1 MEERSFEFLIQDA
14 ENGWFEWSPARYPEL
29 LRLPQTPS
37 TDGPGPGHSLHVE
50 DASLR
55 FYDEMVGIQVIV
67 SGNVTYE
74 RAHALV
80 TEVAD
85 HLAQLTQQSVTV
97 VEVEV
102 ESKGRPIRF
111 VSEEE

>member
-37 TDGPGPGHSLHVE
+37 ADGPGPGHSLQVD

-85 HLAQLTQQSVTV
+85 HLVRLTQQSVTV
-97 VEVEV
+97 FEVEV
-102 ESKGRPIRF
+102 EFKGRPVRF
-111 VSEEE
+111 VSQEE

>member
-1 MEERSFEFLIQDA
+1 MVETSFEFLIQDP
-14 ENGWFEWSPARYPEL
+14 ETGWFEWSPDRPPEL
-29 LRLPQTPS
+29 LRLTQTPFVL
-37 TDGPGPGHSLHVE
+37 GPGPGHSLQVD

-85 HLAQLTQQSVTV
+85 HLAQLTQQNVTV
-97 VEVEV
+97 FEVEV
-102 ESKGRPIRF
+102 ELKGRPVRF